1 MKKSIKIQSLSLIA
15 FKGIKKLHIDFS
27 EQNDIFGANGTGK
40 TTIYDAF
47 NWLLFGKDS
56 TDRKDFEIK
65 TLDANGKVIPKIE
78 HEVSAVI
85 SIDGNPI
92 NLKRILRENWV
103 KKRGSEVSEFAGNVT
118 DLYWDDVP
126 VNVTDFNKRVSEI
139 LNEQIFKMITSPTY
153 FNSIEWKKRREIL
166 IDVAGG
172 EVSYEDIAKGNSN
185 YEALLSKLTNGK
197 TIDEYNLQIKA
208 SIKKAKEDLA
218 VIPTRIDE
226 VNRQKPTAI
235 DFKSLEKELTSKN
248 AELDKID
255 GELANSNKAFD
266 SLLESQKAQKL
277 KVSGIETKIATIEQN
292 TLAEAQQRT
301 KPQDN
306 GLTKLTT
313 DLSTAKSELNSST
326 NALTTIEG
334 KLKVSENEL
343 SEIEKKIVAKRNE
356 WETENAKELIFDD
369 ADCNCPTCKQAL
381 PAGDIEVKR
390 NEMLSS
396 FKSTKAATLSNITA
410 QGKQLTEIKES
421 TKKEIDAYKERIEN
435 GKKAI
440 EKIEKTIEEIKAEI
454 ERVNA
459 SQSTTEVQS
468 VEVVY
473 QSLLDLNNEYQ
484 ELLLEL
490 DIEKPK
496 IQEEV
501 SVNNEE
507 LSTARKSLVEQIDNI
522 KGQLNLK
529 AQIESCD
536 ARIKELQEEEK
547 TLSQQIANVEKEQ
560 FLIENLIREK
570 IEKLETAINSKF
582 KFVNFKMFDEQIN
595 GGYKETCEAT
605 VNGVPYSDVNTASKI
620 NAGLDVINTLC
631 EFYQVSAPIFID
643 NAESVHTLI
652 DCESQLIRLVVSESH
667 TELTVQS
674 RELVA

>member
-1 MKKSIKIQSLSLIA
+1 MKKTIQIQSLTLIA

-40 TTIYDAF
+40 TTIYDGF

-56 TDRKDFEIK
+56 NDRKDFEIK
-65 TLDANGKVIPKIE
+65 TLDTNGKVIPKIE

-85 SIDGNPI
+85 TIDGNPI
-92 NLKRILRENWV
+92 NLRRVLKENWV

-126 VNVTDFNKRVSEI
+126 VNVSDFNKRVSEI

-172 EVSYEDIAKGNSN
+172 EVSYEDIAKGNAN
-185 YEALLSKLTNGK
+185 YEALLSKLNNGK

-208 SIKKAKEDLA
+208 SIKKAKDDLA
-218 VIPTRIDE
+218 AIPTRIDE
-226 VNRQKPTAI
+226 VTRQKPEAI
-235 DFKSLEKELTSKN
+235 DFKTLEKELASKN
-248 AELDKID
+248 SELDKID

-266 SLLESQKAQKL
+266 SALESQKAQKL
-277 KVSGIETKIATIEQN
+277 KVSGIETQIATIEQN
-292 TLAEAQQRT
+292 TLAEAKERT

-313 DLSTAKSELNSST
+313 DLSNANSELDSAK
-326 NALTTIEG
+326 NALSTIEG
-334 KLKVSENEL
+334 KLAFSQNEVK
-343 SEIEKKIVAKRNE
+343 SIETQIADKRKE
-356 WETENAKELIFDD
+356 WETENAKELTFDD
-369 ADCNCPTCKQAL
+369 ADCTCPTCKQDL
-381 PAGDIEVKR
+381 PSGDIEAKR
-390 NEMLSS
+390 NQMLTS
-396 FKSTKAATLSNITA
+396 FKSAKATTLANISA
-410 QGKQLTEIKES
+410 QGKQLNEQKVNIE
-421 TKKEIDAYKERIEN
+421 KEIESYKTRIEN
-435 GKKAI
+435 GKNAI
-440 EKIEKTIEEIKAEI
+440 KTIENTIEEIKAEI
-454 ERVNA
+454 EKVNS

-490 DIEKPK
+490 DVEKSK
-496 IQEEV
+496 IKEEV
-501 SVNNEE
+501 TVNNEE
-507 LSTARKSLVEQIDNI
+507 LSNARKLLVQQIDNI

-529 AQIESCD
+529 TQIESCD
-536 ARIKELQEEEK
+536 ARIKELQQEEK

-570 IEKLETAINSKF
+570 IEKLETAINGKF

-605 VNGVPYSDVNTASKI
+605 VNGVPYCDVNTASKI

-631 EFYQVSAPIFID
+631 DFYQVSAPIFID

-667 TELTVQS
+667 TELTVKS